1 MAWSIGNPC
10 LPLDPFLPLG
20 YSKLMTDRSVTK
32 KRRRRPEARP
42 GEILAAALEL
52 FSKKGFSATRMDEV
66 AARAGVSKGAVYL
79 YFPDKTALLK
89 ALVKQA
95 TGGQITEVAQLAESL
110 NGPVAPLLR
119 QLIAQIAHRIE
130 TTKLPSIV
138 KLVIAES
145 RAHPAIGKFYLDNVI
160 RTALPILERLIQR
173 GVTSGEFRAVNAQL
187 AAKCLMGPMLLSV
200 IWRSVFQPLGAEAMD
215 IKALASQ
222 HADLFL
228 GGLKP

>member
-1 MAWSIGNPC
+1 
-10 LPLDPFLPLG
+10 
-20 YSKLMTDRSVTK
+20 MTDRSVTK

-42 GEILAAALEL
+42 GEILAAALAL

-66 AARAGVSKGAVYL
+66 AARAGVSKGAIYL
-79 YFPDKTALLK
+79 YFPDKSALLK
-89 ALVKQA
+89 ALVQQA
-95 TGGQITEVAQLAESL
+95 TGGQIAQVAQLAEFRD
-110 NGPVAPLLR
+110 GAVAPLIR

-130 TTKLPSIV
+130 TTELPSII

-187 AAKCLMGPMLLSV
+187 TAKCLMGPMLLSV

-215 IKALASQ
+215 IKALATQ

-228 GGLKP
+228 RGLKP

>member
-1 MAWSIGNPC
+1 
-10 LPLDPFLPLG
+10 
-20 YSKLMTDRSVTK
+20 MTDRSVTK

-66 AARAGVSKGAVYL
+66 AARAGVSKGVIYL
-79 YFPDKTALLK
+79 YFPDKSALLK
-89 ALVKQA
+89 ALVQQA
-95 TGGQITEVAQLAESL
+95 TGGQIAQVAQLAEFRD
-110 NGPVAPLLR
+110 GPVAPLIR
-119 QLIAQIAHRIE
+119 QLIAQIAQRIE
-130 TTKLPSIV
+130 TTELPSII

-145 RAHPAIGKFYLDNVI
+145 RTHPAIGKFYLDNVI
-160 RTALPILERLIQR
+160 RIALPILERLIQR
-173 GVTSGEFRAVNAQL
+173 GVTSGEFRAVNAQH

-215 IKALASQ
+215 IKALAAQ

-228 GGLKP
+228 GGLEP